1 MQLNLAF
8 LDPPNLAPNPPL
20 QQRRWRWR
28 GGSSTKPRA
37 SPRSRFWPVSSA
49 GCSRPD
55 RRGRE
60 AMNERAKITA
70 NHLSRQAI
78 VYLRRSSAA
87 QVENNRESTDR
98 QYALAAKARELGWPA
113 DRIVVID
120 EDLGLSGAGFVARSG
135 FARLTAEVALARV
148 GLVLGLEVSRLARN
162 NADWHRLIEL
172 GGLTDTLI
180 GDADGIY
187 HPSLFNDR
195 LLLGLKGAMS
205 EAELHVLRARLNGGI
220 RNKAARGELRRGLP
234 VGFVWGEADGQVRF
248 HPDEAVVAAIRNV
261 FSSFAQTGS
270 ARRVWLWFRSEGLTF
285 PLQMHQGAEIRWVE
299 ASYTAIH
306 HVLTNPAYAGA
317 YAYGKSRRETMLDAS
332 GVRRKRVRKLPR
344 SEWQVLIADHHPG
357 FIDWR
362 TYEANQDRIAQNTRP
377 GPHKAGGAV
386 REGSAL
392 LQGLASC
399 GHCGRRLHTHYRGR
413 SSSPGYH
420 CPGKILVEGRGV
432 YCLNIGA
439 IQIDEAVTRAFIAA
453 LEPAKLAATVAAAE
467 RLEADRE
474 TSLRQWRLGVE
485 RASYEASRAERRYR
499 AVDPDN
505 RLVARGLER
514 EWEQQLSALEAAK
527 VELSRR
533 EEARPRLLSQDE
545 RSRLLALGAD
555 LIWHA
560 ATTTQRDRKE
570 LLRTLLEEVIV
581 KVERDKAAARLTLRW
596 KGGALAEIEL
606 ALPRSRPAT
615 IRTDE
620 DTIALVRRLAALYPD
635 AVIAG
640 ILNRQGRATAYG
652 HRFEAGRVGS
662 LRRHWDIPCC
672 EPSDAHAEGELLT
685 IKTAAAVLGVA
696 PSTLHR
702 LLNAGI
708 IPGEQLTPGA
718 PGRIRLTHDVMA
730 RFNNDAGE
738 GFIPM
743 REAMKALG
751 VSRQTVLQ
759 RVKRGE
765 LDAVHVMRGKQKG
778 LRIKAIAR
786 QPELFDRTS

>member
-1 MQLNLAF
+1 
-8 LDPPNLAPNPPL
+8 
-20 QQRRWRWR
+20 
-28 GGSSTKPRA
+28 
-37 SPRSRFWPVSSA
+37 
-49 GCSRPD
+49 
-55 RRGRE
+55 
-60 AMNERAKITA
+60 MNERAKITA
-70 NHLSRQAI
+70 SHLSRQAI
-78 VYLRRSSAA
+78 VYLRQSSAA

-120 EDLGLSGAGFVARSG
+120 EDLGLSGSGFVARSG
-135 FARLTAEVALARV
+135 FARLTAAVALAHV

-187 HPSLFNDR
+187 HPALFNDR

-234 VGFVWGEADGQVRF
+234 VGFVWGDADGEVRF
-248 HPDEAVVAAIRNV
+248 HPDEAVVTAIRNV

-270 ARRVWLWFRSEGLTF
+270 ARRVWLWFRSERLTF
-285 PLQMHQGAEIRWVE
+285 PLQMHQGAEIRWVD

-306 HVLTNPAYAGA
+306 HVLTNPVYAGA
-317 YAYGKSRRETMLDAS
+317 YAYGKSRRETMLNAS
-332 GVRRKRVRKLPR
+332 GVRRMRVRKLPR
-344 SEWQVLIADHHPG
+344 SEWQVLIPDHHPG

-362 TYEANQDRIAQNTRP
+362 TYEANQERIAQNTRP

-392 LQGLASC
+392 LQGLAAC

-413 SSSPGYH
+413 GSAPGYH

-432 YCLNIGA
+432 YCLSVGGV
-439 IQIDEAVTRAFIAA
+439 QIDEAVARAFLAA

-514 EWEQQLSALEAAK
+514 EWEERLSALEVAK
-527 VELSRR
+527 AELSRR
-533 EEARPRLLSQDE
+533 EQARPWALSQDE

-555 LIWHA
+555 LAAVWHA
-560 ATTTQRDRKE
+560 ATTTPRDRKE

-581 KVERDKAAARLTLRW
+581 KVERDKATARLTLRW
-596 KGGALAEIEL
+596 KGGALAEIDL

-640 ILNRQGRATAYG
+640 ILNRQGRTTAYG
-652 HRFEAGRVGS
+652 HRFEANRVAS
-662 LRRHWDIPCC
+662 LRTHWRIPCFQ
-672 EPSDAHAEGELLT
+672 PKPKVAEGEIMT
-685 IKTAAAVLGVA
+685 VAAAAAALNVA

-702 LLNAGI
+702 WLNDGL
-708 IPGEQLTPGA
+708 IPGEQVTPGA
-718 PGRIRLTHDVMA
+718 PWRIRMTDELKAKFTEA
-730 RFNNDAGE
+730 AGD
-738 GFIPM
+738 GFITM
-743 REAMKALG
+743 QEATRALG
-751 VSRQTVLQ
+751 VTRQTVLQ

-765 LDAVHVMRGKQKG
+765 IEAAHVTNGGKRG
-778 LRIKAIAR
+778 LRIKVIER
-786 QPELFDRTS
+786 QPTLFSRI